1 MTEQGFSLK
10 SIQAWRQGLV
20 VLVLLLVFD
29 LASFASNQS
38 SPSAKFGQ
46 NIWTNAV
53 AMILFYIIVNSLVS
67 LASEKPIEYVR
78 NSIYTFLGI
87 CIIGGLI
94 SWAISGQTIDEA
106 GSFKW
111 LFVVLSLGY
120 LIFLSIIS
128 TMKFI
133 VKLAQKQDSRLRGE

>member
-1 MTEQGFSLK
+1 MTEQGFSFK
-10 SIQAWRQGLV
+10 SIQAWKQGLV

-38 SPSAKFGQ
+38 SPSPKFGQ

-78 NSIYTFLGI
+78 NSIYTFLAI
-87 CIIGGLI
+87 CILGGLL

-111 LFVVLSLGY
+111 LFVVLSMGY

-133 VKLAQKQDSRLRGE
+133 VKLAQKI

>member
-10 SIQAWRQGLV
+10 SIQAWKQGLV

-67 LASEKPIEYVR
+67 LASEKPFIL
-78 NSIYTFLGI
+78 FLVY
-87 CIIGGLI
+87 
-94 SWAISGQTIDEA
+94 A
-106 GSFKW
+106 
-111 LFVVLSLGY
+111 SL
-120 LIFLSIIS
+120 
-128 TMKFI
+128 
-133 VKLAQKQDSRLRGE
+133 VA